1 MNLKNT
7 KGFSWITTLLDI
19 TFNLINSTEYFWVGL
34 VKILFNEFFSLL
46 FPLLSNYLASKKKK
60 SMLNYYIYYIVC
72 SQ

>member
-19 TFNLINSTEYFWVGL
+19 TFNLINSTEYFWVDL